1 MGAKPSKF
9 VHLSPGDLS
18 MIIQRAWED
27 RTTFETIQSHF
38 GVSESD
44 VVWIMRNHLKQS
56 SFKMWRMRMRG
67 RVTKHRVLRDPDMPY
82 SDHKIANHRRP
93 HC

>member
-27 RTTFETIQSHF
+27 RTTFETIQSQF

-44 VVWIMRNHLKQS
+44 VVWIMRNHLKHS
-56 SFKMWRMRMRG
+56 SFKMWRMRIRG
-67 RVTKHRVLRDPDMPY
+67 RVTKHRALRDPDMPY
-82 SDHKIANHRRP
+82 ADHATANHRRP